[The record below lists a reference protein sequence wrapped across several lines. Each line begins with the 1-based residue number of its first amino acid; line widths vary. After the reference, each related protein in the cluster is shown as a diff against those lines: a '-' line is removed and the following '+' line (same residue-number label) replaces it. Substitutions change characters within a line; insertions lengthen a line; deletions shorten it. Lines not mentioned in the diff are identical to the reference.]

1 MEVLSKILPFIIPV
15 ALIQLVLMIVALLDL
30 VKREKTRGPK
40 WVWLLVILLGEILG
54 PIIYLVFGRVDEG

>member
-1 MEVLSKILPFIIPV
+1 MEVLTKILPFIIPV